1 MEEAREADRAPTE
14 IELGSYKNPG
24 TGLSVTF
31 LQDLNGSM
39 FLPAPPLLRLLFDT
53 RLLFLFES
61 VMGPLPPEPAL
72 ADPPAAFEAIVDM
85 VLTVGFPLL
94 LLRV

>member
-1 MEEAREADRAPTE
+1 
-14 IELGSYKNPG
+14 
-24 TGLSVTF
+24 
-31 LQDLNGSM
+31 M